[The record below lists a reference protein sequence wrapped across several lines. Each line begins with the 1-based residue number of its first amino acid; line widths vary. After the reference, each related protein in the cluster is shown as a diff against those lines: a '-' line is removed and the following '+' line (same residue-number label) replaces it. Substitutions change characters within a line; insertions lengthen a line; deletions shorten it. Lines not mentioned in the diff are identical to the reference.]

1 MNLKEIW
8 YIIFLTSIYLFRN
21 KRLRKLAVVMIWSI
35 VLTLCSGWRRIC
47 YLRETFGTARNIEHL
62 DLYGFE
68 INSFHLSKRKELWE
82 GVGIEKYL
90 ITYVSEWVCQSV
102 WPFLKLYKYWRTWP
116 VEFFISVTFAEHKR
130 IFPSENKASFEF
142 TDVLTITRY
151 RYLLQTR
158 HMMFT
163 TVMYTLCSA

>member
-1 MNLKEIW
+1 MNSKEIW
-8 YIIFLTSIYLFRN
+8 YTIFLTSIYIFRN

-35 VLTLCSGWRRIC
+35 VLTVCSGWRRIC

-68 INSFHLSKRKELWE
+68 INSFHLSKWLRE
-82 GVGIEKYL
+82 GIGIEKYL
-90 ITYVSEWVCQSV
+90 IIYFSVWVCQPV
-102 WPFLKLYKYWRTWP
+102 WPFLKVYKYWRTWP
-116 VEFFISVTFAEHKR
+116 VEFFSVTFSEHKR
-130 IFPSENKASFEF
+130 IFPSENEASFEF
-142 TDVLTITRY
+142 TDVLAITRY

-163 TVMYTLCSA
+163 TIMYTLCSA